1 MAQILIKKTGNTV
14 PYNAKNYKMYAS
26 WIEKGLA
33 EITGEPKEVFKTEA
47 PKKKVEVADVVEPTP
62 APAEPKKEVDYG
74 SLTYKELKELAKER
88 DLKLKAN
95 IKKAELVE
103 LLK

>member
-1 MAQILIKKTGNTV
+1 MTQILIKKTGNTV
-14 PYNAKNYKMYAS
+14 PYNAKNYKMYAT

-33 EITGEPKEVFKTEA
+33 EVVGEPEQVFKTEA
-47 PKKKVEVADVVEPTP
+47 PKKKVGGADVVEPTP
-62 APAEPKKEVDYG
+62 APADPKKEVDYE
-74 SLTYKELKELAKER
+74 SLTYRELKELAKER
-88 DLKLKAN
+88 DLKLKSN